1 MLLPSHSLDQELVGT
16 QLGTGNCTVLRTSR
30 CTLLV
35 PKGLPVPS
43 SIQKIAEKI
52 DADIMHLELEEAR
65 LQWLVSGEPVGGSSV
80 ETSLQASVGAPRII
94 RLFPVADIEL
104 LPEIRLVWSSVG
116 TRVTCRTGSQWGVAL
131 LISDNLAFFQDLTPI
146 QVQFEFDDYLQLAL
160 DVSIALQAIH
170 ASGFVH
176 SDVTLH
182 QISVVEDSGKRTYH
196 LLPHRHV
203 DEPLSQS
210 GDMWNLGYCLG
221 SLISSSSDEPIE
233 IMCSK
238 VASCLI
244 QAPHESP
251 GSMLSRLTCEL
262 LSSNPEERPDAETT
276 VHRLRAIRLVSQGS
290 QEPESLFDTNDI
302 PHEPAD
308 APLVLS
314 TDSME
319 VVVHE
324 EMPESLDSAI
334 LSVSFMTSDG
344 EPNTPPKLRWNVF
357 RGLRKRFNT

>member
-1 MLLPSHSLDQELVGT
+1 M
-16 QLGTGNCTVLRTSR
+16 
-30 CTLLV
+30 
-35 PKGLPVPS
+35 PS

-52 DADIMHLELEEAR
+52 DADIVYLELEEAR
-65 LQWLVSGEPVGGSSV
+65 LQWLVIGNSLGGSSV
-80 ETSLQASVGAPRII
+80 ETSLQALEGAPRII
-94 RLFPVADIEL
+94 RQFPVADIEL

-116 TRVTCRTGSQWGVAL
+116 TRVRGRAGSQWGVAL
-131 LISDNLAFFQDLTPI
+131 LIFGHLVFFQDVDPI
-146 QVQFEFDDYLQLAL
+146 EVQFDFEDYLQLAL

-182 QISVVEDSGKRTYH
+182 QISVVEDLGKRRYL
-196 LLPHRHV
+196 LLPHRPV
-203 DEPLSQS
+203 EEPLSRS
-210 GDMWNLGYCLG
+210 GDMWNLGFCLG
-221 SLISSSSDEPIE
+221 SLISSSSDASIE
-233 IMCSK
+233 IMCSE

-244 QAPHESP
+244 KSPHESS

-262 LSSNPEERPDAETT
+262 LSSHPEERPNAATA

-290 QEPESLFDTNDI
+290 QEPESFFDPNDI

-314 TDSME
+314 TDSVE
-319 VVVHE
+319 VQVHE

-344 EPNTPPKLRWNVF
+344 EPSTPPKLRWNIF
-357 RGLRKRFNT
+357 RGLRTRFNI